1 MAISLVH
8 KLAATACMEVDA
20 SGILWRVK
28 RIRSSDMAAA
38 AVAFAPLVV
47 APGGDQ
53 PAKGKGKQAPRRLTP
68 NETREAARQME
79 ALVCAGLVAASEDK
93 GETWETLTVVLTP
106 AEADKEQGR
115 LCIDDLPPGV
125 VAILGGAILKL
136 ATDGGAAIEKLAA
149 FRDDAEGGAPRGR
162 ARA

>member
-8 KLAATACMEVDA
+8 KLAAIACTEVDA
-20 SGILWRVK
+20 AGLLWRVR

-38 AVAFAPLVV
+38 ALTFAPLVV
-47 APGGDQ
+47 APGGD
-53 PAKGKGKQAPRRLTP
+53 PPRKGKAAPERGLTP
-68 NETREAARQME
+68 NQAREATRQVE

-106 AEADKEQGR
+106 AEADKDQGR

-125 VAILGGAILKL
+125 VAVLGGAILKL
-136 ATDGGAAIEKLAA
+136 ATDGGAASEKLAA